1 MFSQIFIA
9 FLQSTQNF
17 ARLEKTKQK
26 QTKKNQF
33 NTFNISEFT
42 DSEKCGYLNA
52 QKLLF

>member
-26 QTKKNQF
+26 QTKK
-33 NTFNISEFT
+33 ISEFT